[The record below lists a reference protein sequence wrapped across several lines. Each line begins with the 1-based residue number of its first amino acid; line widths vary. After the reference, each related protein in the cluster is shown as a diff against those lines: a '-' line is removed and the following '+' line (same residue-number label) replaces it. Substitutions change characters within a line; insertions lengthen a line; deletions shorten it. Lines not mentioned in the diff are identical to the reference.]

1 LDSTRQIV
9 IFVLLVLAAIFY
21 ADIIRWIRP
30 LPKTPATQ
38 QTAQPTG
45 GATRGAA
52 PSPAAVGTTG
62 ASGMRTGAASP
73 MSSPATSTAAT
84 SSSVPAPASSAPD
97 ALAATGAAGPESLTP
112 PVMNPNPPRTIEV
125 DTDLYKATFT
135 TKGAR
140 LLSFRLKRYRE
151 TVRKDSPQYD
161 IVVQGER
168 LPLGLVV
175 SRGDKIFGD
184 QGVDYVTDA
193 PVRVEVAASGAT
205 TVTFTADTKEGLK
218 LTKHFTFR
226 DGSYVY
232 DMDAEVGGTTP
243 GVKAIGFT
251 MSQPLTERAAAQG
264 YRDYPALEADVAGKV
279 LNEYEK
285 QLKKGLAPAQGDIA
299 YAGIGDRYFLSA
311 FIPREPV
318 KGELR
323 MEYSGNEAR
332 AEMLFAGTL
341 KVASAVYMGPKQ
353 LNLLEAA
360 SPHLSKAIDF
370 GWFGMLAIVFVR
382 GLQLLHKIAP
392 NYGWDIILLTLAVR
406 LATLPASIKAQRSA
420 LRMQRL
426 APQVE
431 KIRAKFKDDSTQLNR
446 EMMELYKRNHVNPLG
461 GCLPTAIQF
470 PILYGLYEALLNSV
484 ELRHAPF
491 VGWISDLSAP
501 DCLHIA
507 WMPKVPGIDCHGLPV
522 LVLLMGIS
530 TFVQQWMMPKA
541 GDPNQQK
548 MMMWMPIFF
557 TVLFIALPAGLS
569 LYYFASNLLG
579 IIQQFVLNREF
590 KQYTPVAAA

>member
-9 IFVLLVLAAIFY
+9 IFVLLIVAAIFY
-21 ADIIRWIRP
+21 ADFVRWIRP
-30 LPKTPATQ
+30 PKAPTEQ
-38 QTAQPTG
+38 QTARPTG
-45 GATRGAA
+45 GAAPSAAAPGAAGMQSSSTQSSAGAGAA
-52 PSPAAVGTTG
+52 PMA
-62 ASGMRTGAASP
+62 
-73 MSSPATSTAAT
+73 TAA
-84 SSSVPAPASSAPD
+84 APE
-97 ALAATGAAGPESLTP
+97 TGIPEPESLTP
-112 PVMNPNPPRTIEV
+112 TVMGTSPPRTVEV
-125 DTDLYKATFT
+125 DTDLYEATFT
-135 TKGAR
+135 AKGAR

-151 TVRKDSPQYD
+151 TVHKDSPLYD
-161 IVVQGER
+161 VVVQGER
-168 LPLGLVV
+168 LPMGLAI
-175 SRGDKIFGD
+175 SRGDKIFAD
-184 QGVDYVTDA
+184 QGVDYTTDA
-193 PVRVEVAASGAT
+193 PAQAEVSPNADT

-218 LTKHFTFR
+218 LTKRFTFR
-226 DGSYVY
+226 NGSYLY
-232 DMDAEVGGTTP
+232 DIDAEVGGATSD
-243 GVKAIGFT
+243 VKAIGFN
-251 MSQPLTERAAAQG
+251 MSQPLTERAPEQG
-264 YRDYPALEADVAGKV
+264 YRDYPALQADVGGKV

-285 QLKKGLAPAQGDIA
+285 QLAKGVAPVEGDIA
-299 YAGIGDRYFLSA
+299 FAGIGDRYFLSA
-311 FIPREPV
+311 FIPKAPV
-318 KGELR
+318 KGEVR
-323 MEYSGNEAR
+323 MEYNGDEAR
-332 AEMLFAGTL
+332 AEMLFAGAL
-341 KVASAVYMGPKQ
+341 KVSTAVYMGPKQ

-360 SPHLSKAIDF
+360 SPDLSKAINF
-370 GWFGMLAIVFVR
+370 GWFGVLAIVFLR
-382 GLQLLHKIAP
+382 ALQILHTVAP

-470 PILYGLYEALLNSV
+470 PILYGLYEALLNSI

-491 VGWISDLSAP
+491 IGWIKDLSAP
-501 DCLHIA
+501 DCLSIA

-522 LVLLMGIS
+522 LVLLMGAS
-530 TFVQQWMMPKA
+530 TFLQQWMMPKA
-541 GDPNQQK
+541 GDASQQK

>member
-1 LDSTRQIV
+1 MDSTRQIA

-21 ADIIRWIRP
+21 ADFVRWIRP
-30 LPKTPATQ
+30 LPKTPTIQ
-38 QTAQPTG
+38 QTAQPAG
-45 GATRGAA
+45 GATHGVT
-52 PSPAAVGTTG
+52 PSPAAPGTTS
-62 ASGMRTGAASP
+62 ATGAASP
-73 MSSPATSTAAT
+73 MSSPATSSAT
-84 SSSVPAPASSAPD
+84 SPMSSPASSAP
-97 ALAATGAAGPESLTP
+97 AAFPATGAAEPESLTP
-112 PVMNPNPPRTIEV
+112 LVMNPNPPRAIAI
-125 DTDLYKATFT
+125 DTDLYEATFT

-151 TVRKDSPQYD
+151 TVDKDSPLYD
-161 IVVQGER
+161 VVVQGER

-175 SRGDKIFGD
+175 SRGEQIFGD
-184 QGVDYVTDA
+184 QGVDYTTDSPA
-193 PVRVEVAASGAT
+193 RVEVGASGAT

-218 LTKHFTFR
+218 LTKRFTFR
-226 DGSYVY
+226 DGSYLY
-232 DMDAEVGGTTP
+232 DMDAEVGGATP
-243 GVKAIGFT
+243 QLKAIGFT
-251 MSQPLTERAAAQG
+251 MSQPLTERAPEQG
-264 YRDYPALEADVAGKV
+264 YRDYPALEADVGGKV
-279 LNEYEK
+279 LNEYQK
-285 QLKKGLAPAQGDIA
+285 QLQKGLPPAQGDIA
-299 YAGIGDRYFLSA
+299 FAGIGDRYFLSA
-311 FIPREPV
+311 FIPKEPV

-323 MEYSGNEAR
+323 MEYSGSEAR
-332 AEMLFAGTL
+332 AEMLFAGAL
-341 KVASAVYMGPKQ
+341 KVSSAVYMGPKQ

-360 SPHLSKAIDF
+360 SPNLSKAINF

-382 GLQLLHKIAP
+382 GLRLLHTIAP

-470 PILYGLYEALLNSV
+470 PILYGLYEALLNSI

-491 VGWISDLSAP
+491 VGWIRDLSAP

-507 WMPKVPGIDCHGLPV
+507 WMPKVPGIDCHGLPI

-530 TFVQQWMMPKA
+530 TFIQQWMMPKA

>member
-9 IFVLLVLAAIFY
+9 IFVLLIVAAIFY
-21 ADIIRWIRP
+21 ADFVRWIRP
-30 LPKTPATQ
+30 PKAPMEQ

-45 GATRGAA
+45 GAA
-52 PSPAAVGTTG
+52 PSSAVPTPA
-62 ASGMRTGAASP
+62 
-73 MSSPATSTAAT
+73 
-84 SSSVPAPASSAPD
+84 
-97 ALAATGAAGPESLTP
+97 GAAGMQSSSQSAAGAGTAAPMATAAAPEAGIPEPESLTP
-112 PVMNPNPPRTIEV
+112 TMMGTSPPRMVEV
-125 DTDLYKATFT
+125 DTDLYEAAFT
-135 TKGAR
+135 AKGAR

-151 TVRKDSPQYD
+151 TVHKDSPLYD
-161 IVVQGER
+161 VVVQGER
-168 LPLGLVV
+168 LPMGLVI
-175 SRGDKIFGD
+175 SRGDKMFAD
-184 QGVDYVTDA
+184 QGVDYTTDA
-193 PVRVEVAASGAT
+193 PAQVEVSPNANT

-218 LTKHFTFR
+218 LTKRFTFR
-226 DGSYVY
+226 GGSYLY
-232 DMDAEVGGTTP
+232 DIDAEVSGTTSD
-243 GVKAIGFT
+243 VKAVGFN
-251 MSQPLTERAAAQG
+251 MSQPLTERAPEQG
-264 YRDYPALEADVAGKV
+264 YRDYPALQADVSGKV

-285 QLKKGLAPAQGDIA
+285 QLAKGVAPVEGDIA
-299 YAGIGDRYFLSA
+299 FAGIGDRYFLSA
-311 FIPREPV
+311 FIPKAPI

-323 MEYSGNEAR
+323 MEYSGDEAR
-332 AEMLFAGTL
+332 AEMLFAGAL
-341 KVASAVYMGPKQ
+341 KVSTAVYMGPKQ

-360 SPHLSKAIDF
+360 SPDLSKAINF
-370 GWFGMLAIVFVR
+370 GWFGVLAIVFLR
-382 GLQLLHKIAP
+382 ALQILHTVAP

-470 PILYGLYEALLNSV
+470 PILYGLYEALLNSI

-491 VGWISDLSAP
+491 IGWIKDLSAP
-501 DCLHIA
+501 DCLPIA

-522 LVLLMGIS
+522 LVLLMGAS
-530 TFVQQWMMPKA
+530 TFLQQWMMPKA
-541 GDPNQQK
+541 GDANQQK

>member
-1 LDSTRQIV
+1 MDSTRQIV
-9 IFVLLVLAAIFY
+9 IFVLLIVAAIFY
-21 ADIIRWIRP
+21 ADFVRWIRP
-30 LPKTPATQ
+30 PKAPTEQ
-38 QTAQPTG
+38 QTARPTG
-45 GATRGAA
+45 GAAPSAAA
-52 PSPAAVGTTG
+52 PG
-62 ASGMRTGAASP
+62 ASGAAGMQSSSTQSSAGRGLHAP
-73 MSSPATSTAAT
+73 MATAA
-84 SSSVPAPASSAPD
+84 APE
-97 ALAATGAAGPESLTP
+97 AGIPEPESLTP
-112 PVMNPNPPRTIEV
+112 TAMGTSPPRTVEV
-125 DTDLYKATFT
+125 DTDLYEATFT
-135 TKGAR
+135 AKGAR

-151 TVRKDSPQYD
+151 TVHKDSPLYD
-161 IVVQGER
+161 VVVQGER
-168 LPLGLVV
+168 LPMGLVI
-175 SRGDKIFGD
+175 SRGDKIFAD
-184 QGVDYVTDA
+184 QGVDYTTDA
-193 PVRVEVAASGAT
+193 PAQVEVSPNADT

-218 LTKHFTFR
+218 LTKRFTFR
-226 DGSYVY
+226 NGSYLY
-232 DMDAEVGGTTP
+232 DIDAEVGGATSD
-243 GVKAIGFT
+243 VKAIGFN
-251 MSQPLTERAAAQG
+251 MSQPLTERAPEQG
-264 YRDYPALEADVAGKV
+264 YRDYPALQADVGGKV

-285 QLKKGLAPAQGDIA
+285 QLAKGVAPVEGDIA
-299 YAGIGDRYFLSA
+299 FAGIGDRYFLSA
-311 FIPREPV
+311 FIPKAPV
-318 KGELR
+318 KGEVR
-323 MEYSGNEAR
+323 MEYNGDEAR
-332 AEMLFAGTL
+332 AEMLFAGAL
-341 KVASAVYMGPKQ
+341 KVSTAVYMGPKQ

-360 SPHLSKAIDF
+360 SPDLSKAINF
-370 GWFGMLAIVFVR
+370 GWFGVLAIVFLR
-382 GLQLLHKIAP
+382 ALQILHTVAP

-470 PILYGLYEALLNSV
+470 PILYGLYEALLNSI

-491 VGWISDLSAP
+491 IGWIKDLSAP
-501 DCLHIA
+501 DCLPIA

-522 LVLLMGIS
+522 LVLLMGAS
-530 TFVQQWMMPKA
+530 TFLQQWMMPKA
-541 GDPNQQK
+541 GDANQQK

>member
-21 ADIIRWIRP
+21 SDLIRWIH
-30 LPKTPATQ
+30 
-38 QTAQPTG
+38 PTH
-45 GATRGAA
+45 GAA
-52 PSPAAVGTTG
+52 SSPAVQGTTSATG
-62 ASGMRTGAASP
+62 AAGTRTEAASP
-73 MSSPATSTAAT
+73 MSSPATSPAST
-84 SSSVPAPASSAPD
+84 SASSAP
-97 ALAATGAAGPESLTP
+97 AELPATGVAGPASLTP
-112 PVMNPNPPRTIEV
+112 LVMNPNPPRTIEV
-125 DTDLYKATFT
+125 DTDLFEATFT

-140 LLSFRLKRYRE
+140 LLSFRLKHYRE
-151 TVRKDSPQYD
+151 TVRKDSPLYD
-161 IVVQGER
+161 VVVQGER

-175 SRGDKIFGD
+175 SRGGQIFGD
-184 QGVDYVTDA
+184 QGVDYTTDSPA
-193 PVRVEVAASGAT
+193 RVEVGANGAT
-205 TVTFTADTKEGLK
+205 VVTFTADTKEGLK
-218 LTKHFTFR
+218 LTKRFTFR
-226 DGSYVY
+226 KGSYLY

-243 GVKAIGFT
+243 EVKATGFT
-251 MSQPLTERAAAQG
+251 MSQPLTERAPDQG
-264 YRDYPALEADVAGKV
+264 YRDYPELEADVAGKV

-285 QLKKGLAPAQGDIA
+285 QLKKGLAPAQGEIA
-299 YAGIGDRYFLSA
+299 FAGIGDRYFLSA

-323 MEYSGNEAR
+323 MEYSGSEAR
-332 AEMLFAGTL
+332 AVMLFAGAL
-341 KVASAVYMGPKQ
+341 KVSSSVYMGPKQ

-360 SPHLSKAIDF
+360 SPNLSKAINF

-382 GLQLLHKIAP
+382 GLQLLHTIAP

-491 VGWISDLSAP
+491 VGWIRDLSAP

-507 WMPKVPGIDCHGLPV
+507 WMPKVPGIDCHGLPI